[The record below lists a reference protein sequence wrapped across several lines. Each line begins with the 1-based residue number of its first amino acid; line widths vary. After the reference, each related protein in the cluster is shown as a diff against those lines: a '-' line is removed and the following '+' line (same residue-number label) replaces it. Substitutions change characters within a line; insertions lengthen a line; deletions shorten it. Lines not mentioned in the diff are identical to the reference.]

1 MFCDKVLK
9 DLNLEEIQTDLNR
22 QLFEGPFEQK
32 RDIMDILKSD
42 SMFLRK

>member
-32 RDIMDILKSD
+32 LDILDILKAD
-42 SMFLRK
+42 SLFLRK